1 MKDVEMLLNSF
12 PCPAYAL
19 DRDGKVK
26 FWNRECERISGIF
39 RNEVIGTFDCWKL
52 YFEERKDTPAIKVL
66 KNNKSHI
73 EEEIIIKNK
82 RYKVM
87 AFRFEDLVME
97 IAIEVDGAFEKI
109 SSLLRDENLRNLKL
123 LLGKLTRNLMGTN
136 HFEVYVKTGGGYKLV
151 VGSPR
156 VEGDEII
163 NFRHKLAKTA
173 NRCTGL
179 THVAEGNAFTSE
191 FKDLQCY
198 VVPLRFGNEVVGFS
212 QLCFEQEGVFENE
225 FFSFWKNLLCLILKQ
240 LRTEYELEEK
250 TQWLKCALDVCNE
263 GIVFVDKSLR
273 IIYFNKFFEDLTGYG
288 KEISGLKI
296 NAIIPDQ
303 KQIDFAI
310 KQALLGDTGVCKTIL
325 IRKNGE
331 CLSCTF
337 RIRSIILEGSPLF
350 CCSISKSDVDDMLQ
364 LYESVFSL
372 VLKEKTYTS
381 LFARFCKILEKTFP
395 EIAFTWCYTKIKNPK
410 IYSPKRKIER
420 KLVNNREFI
429 LCLYRFKN
437 GKLDIAVRCE
447 NCYICDLYKNGYYYV
462 FPAAYRGKVY
472 GIFGIVF
479 KTRPDEMKLKT
490 LKNIINTIG
499 FAARCIEL
507 GRNVEYLI
515 SGIQDEVLKVR
526 TICDRLVNPV
536 SGAALLL
543 EGLIEEFNDLSREE
557 IKGKIEMC
565 YKQLKKLSKSTEL
578 IREIEE
584 SLLKRIE
591 KF

>member
-66 KNNKSHI
+66 KSNKSHI

-82 RYKVM
+82 RYKVL
-87 AFRFEDLVME
+87 AFKFEDLVVE

-151 VGSPR
+151 VRSPH

-198 VVPLRFGNEVVGFS
+198 VVPLRFGNEIVGFS

-296 NAIIPDQ
+296 DAIIPDQ

-310 KQALLGDTGVCKTIL
+310 KQALLGGVGVCNTVL
-325 IRKNGE
+325 VRKNGE
-331 CLSCTF
+331 RLPCKLKVE
-337 RIRSIILEGSPLF
+337 LVLLDGDPVF
-350 CCSISKSDVDDMLQ
+350 CCSISRADVNDLLQ
-364 LYESVFSL
+364 LYEGVL
-372 VLKEKTYTS
+372 NLILKEKTYTS

-395 EIAFTWCYTKIKNPK
+395 EIVFTWCCVKLKNPK
-410 IYSPKRKIER
+410 IYSPKRRIER
-420 KLVNNREFI
+420 KLVNNRKFI

-437 GKLDIAVRCE
+437 CKLVNVECE
-447 NCYICDLYKNGYYYV
+447 NCYICNLYRNGYYCT
-462 FPAAYRGKVY
+462 FPVAYRGKVY

-479 KTRPDEMKLKT
+479 KTKPDETKLRA
-490 LKNIINTIG
+490 LKCMVNAIE

-507 GRNVEYLI
+507 GRDVEYLI
-515 SGIQDEVLKVR
+515 SGIQDGVFKVR
-526 TICDRLVNPV
+526 TICDKLINPV
-536 SGAALLL
+536 FGTTLLL
-543 EGLIEEFNDLSREE
+543 ESLISEFDSLSKKE
-557 IKGKIEMC
+557 IKEKLEKC
-565 YKQLKKLSKSTEL
+565 CKQLKKVNENTEL

-584 SLLKRIE
+584 ELLKRIE